1 MSVNQPETPSF
12 LSRFQPPLNPR
23 KKVRTTNQLQVFKFC
38 DYIAEVC
45 YFRTDIKK
53 MMVEGAETITAM
65 KATLILTD
73 YTEHADLPYQDVE
86 ERPTGRASIIATLW
100 DEHCQSAQDANL
112 SIGDLVSLKNLVP
125 KKGRNGHIELDM
137 HSNRRYLVSN
147 PVQKLGQD
155 HVDVQELLLRKQ
167 KYLEHI
173 NEEFVA
179 AQMAARAQQ
188 RVGSAVQGLGTASI
202 EPKHEYESQPMYT
215 TCPTYQEIGAA
226 SVEPSP
232 KLPFEPQP
240 TATLGSVDYEP
251 ESVSTQSS
259 PQRQRTPTPHGG
271 PTTQP
276 SQDSAHNLHLSVY
289 SRLSINASSTASAA
303 IASTSTGRP
312 PHAIQPGINTSF
324 DPELNF
330 YDGEDMEQGE
340 NDEVLLVPIP
350 RRLLDAEL
358 TTSGAGSSCWN
369 LSPVVNSP
377 PKPEPTLLKRDPT
390 TIICD
395 PVVSAE
401 REVNVPIERELSPLV
416 AVRAEAAQE
425 DTLPVVDTS
434 VERELH
440 GPNER
445 ETSFLVAV
453 RLKEPSQDIQP
464 VSDTPVEPESGISVE
479 PESAI
484 SVQPEPSVPIERE
497 STPLIAVK
505 LEPDCQDSQ
514 PTVSAASNLV
524 PSIQEPMIVR
534 TSSTFVLTE
543 KAKEA
548 KKGGCCLMPLR
559 ARVVGFEPETLID
572 FSSPICRECKHKY
585 RLRSKTRPSQRCP
598 GCNLEDAVEFKYSF
612 KLHLMDELDEAYT
625 VDVDDEHATTLIGV
639 PAGDLVKD
647 FEKLG
652 MVTER
657 LARIGVSE
665 VRNQDEGAFFDLCVQ
680 ERIKRLEDRKG
691 IMGVSL
697 KRIGSPL
704 PSRETKRHASDAREL
719 DGSEWC
725 QTPPSSPPSVE
736 KKNMSST
743 GNISSVEWSLNAEML
758 TTL

>member
-1 MSVNQPETPSF
+1 
-12 LSRFQPPLNPR
+12 
-23 KKVRTTNQLQVFKFC
+23 
-38 DYIAEVC
+38 
-45 YFRTDIKK
+45 
-53 MMVEGAETITAM
+53 
-65 KATLILTD
+65 
-73 YTEHADLPYQDVE
+73 
-86 ERPTGRASIIATLW
+86 
-100 DEHCQSAQDANL
+100 
-112 SIGDLVSLKNLVP
+112 
-125 KKGRNGHIELDM
+125 
-137 HSNRRYLVSN
+137 
-147 PVQKLGQD
+147 
-155 HVDVQELLLRKQ
+155 RKQ

-188 RVGSAVQGLGTASI
+188 RVGSAVQGLGTASM

-259 PQRQRTPTPHGG
+259 PQPQRTPTPHGG

-276 SQDSAHNLHLSVY
+276 SQDSAHNLH
-289 SRLSINASSTASAA
+289 
-303 IASTSTGRP
+303 
-312 PHAIQPGINTSF
+312 F
-324 DPELNF
+324 
-330 YDGEDMEQGE
+330 
-340 NDEVLLVPIP
+340 
-350 RRLLDAEL
+350 
-358 TTSGAGSSCWN
+358 
-369 LSPVVNSP
+369 P
-377 PKPEPTLLKRDPT
+377 PKRGPTLLKRDPT
-390 TIICD
+390 TIMCD

-401 REVNVPIERELSPLV
+401 HEVNVPIERELSPLV

-425 DTLPVVDTS
+425 DILPVFDTS

-440 GPNER
+440 GPSEQ

-464 VSDTPVEPESGISVE
+464 VSDTPVEPESSISVE

-505 LEPDCQDSQ
+505 LEPDCQDSK
-514 PTVSAASNLV
+514 PTVSAASNLI
-524 PSIQEPMIVR
+524 PSIQEPVVVR

-548 KKGGCCLMPLR
+548 KKGRCCLMPLR
-559 ARVVGFEPETLID
+559 ARVIGFEPETLID

-585 RLRSKTRPSQRCP
+585 RSKTRPSQRCP

-612 KLHLMDELDEAYT
+612 KLHLMDELDEPYT

-680 ERIKRLEDRKG
+680 ERIKRLEGRKE
-691 IMGVSL
+691 IMGANL

-736 KKNMSST
+736 KKNMTST
-743 GNISSVEWSLNAEML
+743 GNIISVEWSLVFTEIIKPECDRIDEVGCEDEYYDCQDYNDALNRTPEDQRL
-758 TTL
+758 DTSVGASPSHTK